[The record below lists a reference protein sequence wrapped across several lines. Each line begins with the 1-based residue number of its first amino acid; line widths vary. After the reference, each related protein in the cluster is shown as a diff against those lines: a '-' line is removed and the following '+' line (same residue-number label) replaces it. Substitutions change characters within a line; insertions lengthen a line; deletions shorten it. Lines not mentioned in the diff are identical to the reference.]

1 MQSVNNRMRVFER
14 LKFYYKMLLLNRRN
28 TLVMFLGLGIS
39 LAMISEGLIF
49 VYSFQYDAFVEFN
62 KKTPTKQF
70 TITLSSFNVAG
81 EEDTILSKINNIT
94 QDIIDE
100 VGIRDRI
107 LRTDWFSERGTMLYV
122 NSRNPSGDEQLI
134 PEFNLYG
141 IPPDYFS
148 ALESILYNGTLP
160 YRKDEVLVVTKLS
173 TIESTNLS
181 RLGQFSLYVPVFDIS
196 GDIYLSVRIGIPGAG
211 EHVNVTGVITSED
224 FENFRG
230 KLSDDFEAMDDYF
243 SDQFILSTHTAVLDY
258 VTKIQYL
265 SGFTGFTCRFAFD
278 LTKIDAFNIAGE
290 INKIN
295 ILSQSIQREFEKEG
309 FEITIEHQ
317 LTDLLRKFNEE
328 FLIFQL
334 FALLF
339 TTPIIGMALSL
350 TSYSSNLMKRRQK
363 RQVSNMLQRGS
374 SRKEVLSL
382 LIFQVAEF
390 TILALLICVIIGY
403 PFAWLMIK
411 SNGFLSFGGASV
423 FPAVNMII
431 FYVIIVAAFI
441 LSVLINAKNIW
452 DMSNIST
459 VEAYGTTI
467 QKKSIWEKTY
477 IDIVLI
483 VVGIA
488 LWLIVRL
495 QLKGS
500 AAYSFAYGLGTTA
513 PVLLILGSILFTTRI
528 YPFFVNLIAKFGW
541 NRPKLGIL
549 GLSAKRSLR
558 RRSAVIR
565 SLVLISLTFTVI
577 ISSMTTTQSYQ
588 NFDEEQAY
596 YQLGADILIKNV
608 KVSNDNIKNQV
619 LEVEGVAAGTYIKLT
634 SQIITYG
641 ELTYSYMVIGI
652 NTTEFATVAY
662 FKKNYFDAIDSETL
676 YSKIKDDNDVLM
688 QKQQLDKIAS
698 KTGDQFTVEVE
709 KYILGKVNYTMDVV
723 DTYNYFPR
731 FFIEY
736 PQSGAPVFRF
746 SIIGNYNLTEEL
758 TYSSFNIGGD
768 MLVKVAEGYSITEVA
783 DAIEVKL
790 GRKIDNVE
798 ALMGSFEG
806 SLRNI
811 MLYGSLNTSFIS
823 SMIVTIA
830 AISLMILIQVLE
842 NEMEVAM
849 LKTMGMSP
857 RQLFSLFTTEAATII
872 LFGSILGLGIGIFSA
887 RMFMEILTI
896 DNILPPVTLSVP
908 PLQIF
913 FAFGLLFFTAIV
925 SAAFTSWLI
934 FRKDTIKAIKQI

>member
-1 MQSVNNRMRVFER
+1 MRVFER

-49 VYSFQYDAFVEFN
+49 IYSFQYDAFVEFN

-70 TITLSSFNVAG
+70 TITLSSFDVTG
-81 EEDTILSKINNIT
+81 DEDTILSKINNIT
-94 QDIIDE
+94 QDVIDE
-100 VGIRDRI
+100 VGIGDRI

-122 NSRNPSGDEQLI
+122 DSNQPEGEEQLI
-134 PEFNLYG
+134 PEFNMYG

-148 ALESILYNGTLP
+148 ALETILYNGTLP
-160 YRKDEVLVVTKLS
+160 HRKNEVIVVTKLS
-173 TIESTNLS
+173 TIEATNLTN
-181 RLGQFSLYVPVFDIS
+181 LGQFSLYVPVFDIS
-196 GDIYLSVRIGIPGAG
+196 GDIYLSVRMGIPAAG
-211 EHVNVTGVITSED
+211 EHVNVTGIITSED
-224 FENFRG
+224 FENFKG
-230 KLSDDFEAMDDYF
+230 ALSDDFEALDDYF
-243 SDQFILSTHTAVLDY
+243 SDQFIITTHTAVLEY
-258 VTKIQYL
+258 VTSIQYL
-265 SGFTGFTCRFAFD
+265 SGLAGFTCRFAFD

-295 ILSQSIQREFEKEG
+295 ILSQAIQREFEKEG
-309 FEITIEHQ
+309 FELTVDHP
-317 LTDLLRKFNEE
+317 LTDLLRDFNEE

-382 LIFQVAEF
+382 LIFQVVEF

-411 SNGFLSFGGASV
+411 SNGFLSFGGISV

-431 FYVIIVAAFI
+431 FYVIVAAAFI
-441 LSVLINAKNIW
+441 FSILINAKNIW
-452 DMSNIST
+452 DMSDIST

-477 IDIVLI
+477 IDIILI
-483 VVGIA
+483 VIGVA
-488 LWLIVRL
+488 LWLVVKL
-495 QLKGS
+495 QLKGA

-513 PVLLILGSILFTTRI
+513 PILLILGSIMFTTRI
-528 YPFFVNLIAKFGW
+528 YPFFVNLIAKIGW
-541 NRPKLGIL
+541 NRPRLGIL

-558 RRSAVIR
+558 RKSAVIR

-588 NFDEEQAY
+588 SFDEEQAY

-608 KVSNDNIKNQV
+608 IVRNDNIKNQV
-619 LEVEGVAAGTYIKLT
+619 LAVEGVAAGTYIKLT

-652 NTTEFATVAY
+652 NPEEFATITY
-662 FKKNYFDAIDSETL
+662 FKTNYFDTTNPETVFL
-676 YSKIKDDNDVLM
+676 KIQDDNDVIM
-688 QKQQLDKIAS
+688 QKQQLSKIDS
-698 KTGDQFTVEVE
+698 RIGDQFTVKVE
-709 KYILGKVNYTMDVV
+709 KYILGTINYTMDVV

-731 FFIEY
+731 FFTEY

-746 SIIGNYNLTEEL
+746 SIIGNYNLTEAL
-758 TYSSFNIGGD
+758 TYSQFNIGGD
-768 MLVKVAEGYSITEVA
+768 LLVKVEEGYSISEVA
-783 DAIEVKL
+783 ASIENAL
-790 GRKIDNVE
+790 GRKVENVE
-798 ALMGSFEG
+798 ELMGSFEG

-823 SMIVTIA
+823 SMIVTIS

-842 NEMEVAM
+842 NEMEIAM

-857 RQLFSLFTTEAATII
+857 KQLFTLFTTEAATII

-896 DNILPPVTLSVP
+896 DNVLPPVTLTVP

-913 FAFGLLFFTAIV
+913 FAFGLLFVTAIV
-925 SAAFTSWLI
+925 SAALTSWVI

>member
-1 MQSVNNRMRVFER
+1 MRILER

-49 VYSFQYDAFVEFN
+49 IYSFQYDAFEEFN
-62 KKTPTKQF
+62 QFTPTKQF
-70 TITLSSFNVAG
+70 TLTLSSFSVTG
-81 EEDTILSKINNIT
+81 EEETIISKITNIT
-94 QDIIDE
+94 KDMIEE
-100 VGIRDRI
+100 VGLQDRI
-107 LRTDWFSERGTMLYV
+107 LRTDWFSERGTMLYA
-122 NSRNPSGDEQLI
+122 NSSVPGGGEQLI

-141 IPPDYFS
+141 LPPDYFS
-148 ALESILYNGTLP
+148 ALETILYNGTLP
-160 YRKDEVLVVTKLS
+160 HRKDEVVVVTKRS
-173 TIESTNLS
+173 IIESTNLTEQG
-181 RLGQFSLYVPVFDIS
+181 RFSLYVPVFDLS
-196 GDIYLSVRIGIPGAG
+196 GDIYLSVRLGIPAAG
-211 EHVNVTGVITSED
+211 EHVNVTGVIASED
-224 FENFRG
+224 FENFKG
-230 KLSDDFEAMDDYF
+230 TLTDDFRALDDYF
-243 SDQFILSTHTAVLDY
+243 SDQFILTTHTALMEY
-258 VTKIQYL
+258 VTNVQYL
-265 SGFTGFTCRFAFD
+265 SGHVGFTCRVAFD
-278 LTKIDAFNIAGE
+278 LTKIDAFNVAGE

-295 ILSQSIQREFEKEG
+295 ELSQAIQREFEKEG
-309 FEITIEHQ
+309 FEITVEHQ
-317 LTDLLRKFNEE
+317 IVEQLRDFNEE

-350 TSYSSNLMKRRQK
+350 TSYSSNLMKKRQK
-363 RQVSNMLQRGS
+363 RQVSSMLQRGS
-374 SRKEVLSL
+374 SQKEVLTL
-382 LIFQVAEF
+382 LIFQVVEF
-390 TILALLICVIIGY
+390 TVLALLICVIIGY

-411 SNGFLSFGGASV
+411 STGFLSFGGVSV
-423 FPAVNMII
+423 FPAINMII
-431 FYVIIVAAFI
+431 FYVIVGAAFI
-441 LSVLINAKNIW
+441 LSVLINAKNVW
-452 DMSNIST
+452 EMSNIST
-459 VEAYGTTI
+459 VEAYGTTM
-467 QKKSIWEKTY
+467 QKKPMWERTF
-477 IDIVLI
+477 IDVFLMIL
-483 VVGIA
+483 GIT

-500 AAYSFAYGLGTTA
+500 SAYSFAYGLGTTA
-513 PVLLILGSILFTTRI
+513 PICLILGSILFATRM
-528 YPFFVNLIAKFGW
+528 YPYIVNRIAKFGW
-541 NRPKLGIL
+541 SRPKLGIL

-558 RRSAVIR
+558 RKSAVIR

-588 NFDEEQAY
+588 NYDQEQAY

-608 KVSNDNIKNQV
+608 KVQNDNIKNQV
-619 LEVEGVAAGTYIKLT
+619 LAVEGVSTGTYIKLT

-641 ELTYSYMVIGI
+641 QLTYSYMVVGI
-652 NTTEFATVAY
+652 DPEEFSQVTY
-662 FKKNYFDAIDSETL
+662 FQRSYFDTPDPLSL
-676 YSKIKDDNDVLM
+676 FSKIQDDNDVLI
-688 QKQQLDKIAS
+688 QKQQLDKIATYS
-698 KTGDQFTVEVE
+698 GDQITMEVE
-709 KYILGKVNYTMDVV
+709 KYILGRINYTMDVV

-731 FFIEY
+731 FFIAY
-736 PQSGAPVFRF
+736 PQTGEPVFRF
-746 SIIGNYNLTEEL
+746 SIIGNYNLTEAL
-758 TYSSFNIGGD
+758 TYSSFNVGGD

-783 DAIEVKL
+783 EAIEDEL
-790 GRKIDNVE
+790 GRTVENVE
-798 ALMGSFEG
+798 DLMGSFEG

-872 LFGSILGLGIGIFSA
+872 AFGSILGLGIGIFSA

-896 DNILPPVTLSVP
+896 DNVLPPVRLSVP

-913 FAFGLLFFTAIV
+913 FAFGLLFFTALS